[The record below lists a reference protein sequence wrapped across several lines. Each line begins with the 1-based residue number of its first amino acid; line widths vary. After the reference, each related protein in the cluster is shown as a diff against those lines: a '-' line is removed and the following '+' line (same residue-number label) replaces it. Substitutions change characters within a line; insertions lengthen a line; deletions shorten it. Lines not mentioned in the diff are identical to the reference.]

1 MRVFSFF
8 KKAIANFDTIILVK
22 TNLHKI
28 NEHWDEVLKKASYA
42 QMNIPNSNKT
52 ENKKALDICCGNG
65 DLLLRLCEEGY
76 MVYGVDFSEHG
87 IKSARDKVKDATLYK
102 LDMNDIDSFD
112 KSINE
117 CFDLIVLQNSLAFL
131 DNKTKLCKAIT
142 SKLNPDGLFIIS
154 SFVLID
160 GVGVPSISITKK
172 EMEDIES
179 AFKGKCEKHLNK
191 RSTKKGEMYRLIL
204 KIKK

>member
-1 MRVFSFF
+1 M
-8 KKAIANFDTIILVK
+8 KTII
-22 TNLHKI
+22 HKI
-28 NEHWDEVLKKASYA
+28 SEYWDEVLKEKKYA
-42 QMNIPNSNKT
+42 QRMSIPNSDKT

-65 DLLLRLCEEGY
+65 DLLLRLYEEGY

-102 LDMNDIDSFD
+102 VDMNDIDSFV
-112 KSINE
+112 KRVNE

-131 DNKTKLCKAIT
+131 DNKTRLCKAVT
-142 SKLNPDGLFIIS
+142 NKLNPGGMFIIDNP
-154 SFVLID
+154 VLID
-160 GVGVPSISITKK
+160 GVGVPALSITKK

-179 AFKGKCEKHLNK
+179 AFKGKCEKQLNK
-191 RSTKKGEMYRLIL
+191 ISTKKGEMYRLVL

>member
-1 MRVFSFF
+1 M
-8 KKAIANFDTIILVK
+8 K

-42 QMNIPNSNKT
+42 QINMPNSNKT

-65 DLLLRLCEEGY
+65 DLLLRLYEEGY

-112 KSINE
+112 KRVNE

-131 DNKTKLCKAIT
+131 DNKIKLCKAVT
-142 SKLNPDGLFIIS
+142 NKLNPDGLFIIS